1 MKPLVDERRRRD
13 ARVKRTMVVMGFSV
27 VVDVVDVQVTIPQ
40 NDSQMC
46 YFLCSVCVFRSEKST
61 GYI

>member
-1 MKPLVDERRRRD
+1 M
-13 ARVKRTMVVMGFSV
+13 KRTMVVMGFSV